1 MGALVFSFNGV
12 ISTIVLDHISPF
24 RLAQVRSIGAFF
36 ILLAITLI
44 IDRHLLKAPK
54 KLIPMLA
61 AYGII
66 GFAAVQAGYFLGI
79 QRGVPLSLVLIV
91 EFTAPIWIA
100 LWIKYV
106 RKSFVPASM
115 WGAIALS
122 LLGLILLAQVWN
134 GLSFDL
140 IGLLGALFSAFAL
153 TAYFLIGKNF
163 GTNRSALS
171 LTVWGLGMASL
182 AWVSSMPVW
191 EFPFEVFTIDMD
203 LQGVFAG
210 QYLAGLGFDFMDHHN
225 GNDRSLPIC
234 YRRIG
239 DCYLLQHQVLLEC
252 LNQFLAGVFAWDLVA
267 TKLEWNSTCW
277 CSDCVGWN
285 LHRRSRTICSSLS
298 AEVILWCGI
307 CSFALLRPVLSATW
321 VLWHVVEP
329 CVVKLRRDCNCSELV
344 RYGA

>member
-1 MGALVFSFNGV
+1 MLTKHRGEFYLVMGALVFAFNGV
-12 ISTIVLDHISPF
+12 ISTVVLDHISPF
-24 RLAQVRSIGAFF
+24 RLAQVRSVGAFL
-36 ILLAITLI
+36 ILLTITLI
-44 IDRHLLKAPK
+44 TQRKSLKASK
-54 KLIPMLA
+54 KQLPMLA

-140 IGLLGALFSAFAL
+140 LGLLGALFSAFAL

-163 GTNRSALS
+163 GTSRSALS

-182 AWVSSMPVW
+182 TWLVSMPIW

-210 QYLAGLGFDFMDHHN
+210 NTMPGWILILWIITMGTIVPYLFVIAGL
-225 GNDRSLPIC
+225 RLLSASTSSV
-234 YRRIG
+234 IG
-239 DCYLLQHQVLLEC
+239 MLEPV
-252 LNQFLAGVFAWDLVA
+252 LAGVFAWIWLEQSWNGIQLIGAAVVLVGIYIA
-267 TKLEWNSTCW
+267 
-277 CSDCVGWN
+277 D
-285 LHRRSRTICSSLS
+285 RARS
-298 AEVILWCGI
+298 A
-307 CSFALLRPVLSATW
+307 AA
-321 VLWHVVEP
+321 
-329 CVVKLRRDCNCSELV
+329 
-344 RYGA
+344 

>member
-1 MGALVFSFNGV
+1 MLTKHRGEFYLVMGSLVFAFNGV

-44 IDRHLLKAPK
+44 IDRHSLKAPK

-191 EFPFEVFTIDMD
+191 DFPFEVFTTDMD

-210 QYLAGLGFDFMDHHN
+210 HTLPGWVLILWIITMGTIVPYLFVIGGL
-225 GNDRSLPIC
+225 RLLSASTSSV
-234 YRRIG
+234 IG
-239 DCYLLQHQVLLEC
+239 MLEPV
-252 LNQFLAGVFAWDLVA
+252 LAGVFAWIWLQQSWNGIQLVGA
-267 TKLEWNSTCW
+267 SIVL
-277 CSDCVGWN
+277 VGIYMADQA
-285 LHRRSRTICSSLS
+285 RSKTS
-298 AEVILWCGI
+298 
-307 CSFALLRPVLSATW
+307 
-321 VLWHVVEP
+321 
-329 CVVKLRRDCNCSELV
+329 
-344 RYGA
+344 

>member
-1 MGALVFSFNGV
+1 MLTKHRGEFYLVMGALVFAFNGV
-12 ISTIVLDHISPF
+12 ISTLVLDHISPF
-24 RLAQVRSIGAFF
+24 RLAQVRSIGAFL
-36 ILLAITLI
+36 ILLTITLI
-44 IDRHLLKAPK
+44 VERHSLKATK
-54 KLIPMLA
+54 KQLPMLA

-140 IGLLGALFSAFAL
+140 LGLLGALFSAFAL

-163 GTNRSALS
+163 GTSRSALS

-182 AWVSSMPVW
+182 TWLISMPIW

-210 QYLAGLGFDFMDHHN
+210 KTLPGWLLILWIITMGTIVPYLFVIAGL
-225 GNDRSLPIC
+225 RLLSASTSSV
-234 YRRIG
+234 IG
-239 DCYLLQHQVLLEC
+239 MLEPV
-252 LNQFLAGVFAWDLVA
+252 LAGVFAWIWLKQSWNGIQLIGAAVVLVGIYIA
-267 TKLEWNSTCW
+267 
-277 CSDCVGWN
+277 D
-285 LHRRSRTICSSLS
+285 RARS
-298 AEVILWCGI
+298 A
-307 CSFALLRPVLSATW
+307 AA
-321 VLWHVVEP
+321 
-329 CVVKLRRDCNCSELV
+329 
-344 RYGA
+344 

>member
-1 MGALVFSFNGV
+1 MLTKHRGEFYLVMGSLVFAFNGV
-12 ISTIVLDHISPF
+12 ISTVVLNHISPF

-36 ILLAITLI
+36 ILLAITLVI
-44 IDRHLLKAPK
+44 ERHSLLAPK
-54 KLIPMLA
+54 KLVPKLA

-153 TAYFLIGKNF
+153 TAYFLIGKSF
-163 GTNRSALS
+163 GTDRTALS

-182 AWVSSMPVW
+182 AWICSMPIW
-191 EFPFEVFTIDMD
+191 DFPFEVFTIDMD
-203 LQGVFAG
+203 LQGIFTGNTLPGWVLILWIIIMG
-210 QYLAGLGFDFMDHHN
+210 TIVPYLFVIGGL
-225 GNDRSLPIC
+225 RLLSASTSSV
-234 YRRIG
+234 IG
-239 DCYLLQHQVLLEC
+239 MLEPV
-252 LNQFLAGVFAWDLVA
+252 LAGVFAWIWLEQSWNGIQLIGAVIVLVGIYIA
-267 TKLEWNSTCW
+267 
-277 CSDCVGWN
+277 D
-285 LHRRSRTICSSLS
+285 RARSV
-298 AEVILWCGI
+298 A
-307 CSFALLRPVLSATW
+307 A
-321 VLWHVVEP
+321 
-329 CVVKLRRDCNCSELV
+329 
-344 RYGA
+344 

>member
-1 MGALVFSFNGV
+1 MGSLVFAFNGV
-12 ISTIVLDHISPF
+12 ISTVVLNHISPF

-36 ILLAITLI
+36 ILLAITLVI
-44 IDRHLLKAPK
+44 ERHSLKAPK
-54 KLIPMLA
+54 KLIPKLA

-153 TAYFLIGKNF
+153 TAYFLIGKSF
-163 GTNRSALS
+163 GTDRTALS

-191 EFPFEVFTIDMD
+191 DFPFEVFTIDMD
-203 LQGVFAG
+203 LEGVFAG
-210 QYLAGLGFDFMDHHN
+210 NTVPGWVLILWIIIMGTIVPYLFVIGGL
-225 GNDRSLPIC
+225 RLLSASTSSV
-234 YRRIG
+234 IG
-239 DCYLLQHQVLLEC
+239 MLEPV
-252 LNQFLAGVFAWDLVA
+252 LAGVFAWIWLQQSWNGIQLIGAAIVLVGVYIA
-267 TKLEWNSTCW
+267 
-277 CSDCVGWN
+277 D
-285 LHRRSRTICSSLS
+285 RARSAAI
-298 AEVILWCGI
+298 
-307 CSFALLRPVLSATW
+307 
-321 VLWHVVEP
+321 
-329 CVVKLRRDCNCSELV
+329 
-344 RYGA
+344 

>member
-1 MGALVFSFNGV
+1 MLTKHRGEFYLVMGSLVFAFNGV
-12 ISTIVLDHISPF
+12 ISTVVLNHISPF

-36 ILLAITLI
+36 ILLAITFVI
-44 IDRHLLKAPK
+44 ERHSLKAPK
-54 KLIPMLA
+54 KLIPKLA

-153 TAYFLIGKNF
+153 TAYFLIGKSF
-163 GTNRSALS
+163 GTDRTALS

-191 EFPFEVFTIDMD
+191 DFPFEVFTIDMD
-203 LQGVFAG
+203 LEGVFAG
-210 QYLAGLGFDFMDHHN
+210 NTVPGWVLIVWIIIMGTIVPYLFVIGGL
-225 GNDRSLPIC
+225 RLLSASTSSV
-234 YRRIG
+234 IG
-239 DCYLLQHQVLLEC
+239 MLEPV
-252 LNQFLAGVFAWDLVA
+252 LAGVFAWIWLQQSWNGIQLIGAAIVLVGVYIA
-267 TKLEWNSTCW
+267 
-277 CSDCVGWN
+277 D
-285 LHRRSRTICSSLS
+285 RARSEAI
-298 AEVILWCGI
+298 
-307 CSFALLRPVLSATW
+307 
-321 VLWHVVEP
+321 
-329 CVVKLRRDCNCSELV
+329 
-344 RYGA
+344 

>member
-1 MGALVFSFNGV
+1 
-12 ISTIVLDHISPF
+12 
-24 RLAQVRSIGAFF
+24 
-36 ILLAITLI
+36 
-44 IDRHLLKAPK
+44 
-54 KLIPMLA
+54 MLA

-191 EFPFEVFTIDMD
+191 EFPFEVFTTDMD

-210 QYLAGLGFDFMDHHN
+210 HTLPGWVLILWIITMGTIVPYLFVIGGL
-225 GNDRSLPIC
+225 RLLSASTSSV
-234 YRRIG
+234 IG
-239 DCYLLQHQVLLEC
+239 MMEP
-252 LNQFLAGVFAWDLVA
+252 VFAGIFAWVWLQQSWNGIQLVGA
-267 TKLEWNSTCW
+267 VVVL
-277 CSDCVGWN
+277 VGIYIAD
-285 LHRRSRTICSSLS
+285 RARSV
-298 AEVILWCGI
+298 A
-307 CSFALLRPVLSATW
+307 
-321 VLWHVVEP
+321 
-329 CVVKLRRDCNCSELV
+329 D
-344 RYGA
+344 

>member
-1 MGALVFSFNGV
+1 MLTKHRGEFYLIMGGLVFSFNGI

-36 ILLAITLI
+36 ILLVIALF
-44 IDRHLLKAPK
+44 IDRDSLRTPK
-54 KLIPMLA
+54 QLIPKLA

-79 QRGVPLSLVLIV
+79 QRGVPLSLVLII

-106 RKSFVPASM
+106 RKMYVPASM

-153 TAYFLIGKNF
+153 TAYFLIGKSF
-163 GTNRSALS
+163 GTSRSALS
-171 LTVWGLGMASL
+171 LTVWGLGMATI
-182 AWVSSMPVW
+182 AWSSSMPVW

-203 LQGVFAG
+203 LKGVFAG
-210 QYLAGLGFDFMDHHN
+210 NTLPGWALILWIVIMGTIVPYLFVIAGL
-225 GNDRSLPIC
+225 RLLSASTSSV
-234 YRRIG
+234 IG
-239 DCYLLQHQVLLEC
+239 MMEPV
-252 LNQFLAGVFAWDLVA
+252 FAGVFAWVW
-267 TKLEWNSTCW
+267 LEQSWNSIQLIGAVVVL
-277 CSDCVGWN
+277 VGIYIAD
-285 LHRRSRTICSSLS
+285 RARSV
-298 AEVILWCGI
+298 AG
-307 CSFALLRPVLSATW
+307 
-321 VLWHVVEP
+321 
-329 CVVKLRRDCNCSELV
+329 
-344 RYGA
+344 

>member
-1 MGALVFSFNGV
+1 MLTKHRGEFYLVMGALVFAFNGV
-12 ISTIVLDHISPF
+12 ISTVVLDHISPF
-24 RLAQVRSIGAFF
+24 RLAQVRSIGAFV
-36 ILLAITLI
+36 ILLTITLI
-44 IDRHLLKAPK
+44 VERNSLKARK
-54 KLIPMLA
+54 KQLPMLA

-140 IGLLGALFSAFAL
+140 LGLLGALFSAFAL

-163 GTNRSALS
+163 GTSRSALS

-182 AWVSSMPVW
+182 TWLISMPIW

-210 QYLAGLGFDFMDHHN
+210 KTLPGWLLILWIITMGTIVPYLFVIAGL
-225 GNDRSLPIC
+225 RLLSASTSSV
-234 YRRIG
+234 IG
-239 DCYLLQHQVLLEC
+239 MLEPV
-252 LNQFLAGVFAWDLVA
+252 LAGVFAWIWLKQSWNGIQLIGAAVVLVGIYIA
-267 TKLEWNSTCW
+267 
-277 CSDCVGWN
+277 D
-285 LHRRSRTICSSLS
+285 RARS
-298 AEVILWCGI
+298 A
-307 CSFALLRPVLSATW
+307 AA
-321 VLWHVVEP
+321 
-329 CVVKLRRDCNCSELV
+329 
-344 RYGA
+344 

>member
-1 MGALVFSFNGV
+1 MLTKHRGEFYLVMGGLVFSFNGV

-36 ILLAITLI
+36 ILLAIALF
-44 IDRHLLKAPK
+44 IDRHSLKAPK
-54 KLIPMLA
+54 KLIPKLA

-79 QRGVPLSLVLIV
+79 QRGVPLSLVLII

-106 RKSFVPASM
+106 RKLYVPASM

-153 TAYFLIGKNF
+153 TAYFLIGKSF
-163 GTNRSALS
+163 GTSRSALS

-182 AWVSSMPVW
+182 AWSSSMPIW
-191 EFPFEVFTIDMD
+191 DFPFEVFTIDMD
-203 LQGVFAG
+203 LMGVFAG
-210 QYLAGLGFDFMDHHN
+210 NTLPGWVLILWIIAMGTIVPYLFVISGL
-225 GNDRSLPIC
+225 RLLSASTSSV
-234 YRRIG
+234 IG
-239 DCYLLQHQVLLEC
+239 MLEP
-252 LNQFLAGVFAWDLVA
+252 VFAGIFAWMWLEQSWNAIQLLGAVVVLVGIYIA
-267 TKLEWNSTCW
+267 
-277 CSDCVGWN
+277 D
-285 LHRRSRTICSSLS
+285 RARSV
-298 AEVILWCGI
+298 A
-307 CSFALLRPVLSATW
+307 A
-321 VLWHVVEP
+321 
-329 CVVKLRRDCNCSELV
+329 
-344 RYGA
+344 

>member
-1 MGALVFSFNGV
+1 MLTKHRGEFYLVMGSLVFAFNGV
-12 ISTIVLDHISPF
+12 ISTVVLNHISPF

-36 ILLAITLI
+36 ILLAITLVI
-44 IDRHLLKAPK
+44 ERHSLLAPK
-54 KLIPMLA
+54 KLVPKLA

-153 TAYFLIGKNF
+153 TAYFLIGKSF
-163 GTNRSALS
+163 GTDRTALS

-182 AWVSSMPVW
+182 AWICSMPIW
-191 EFPFEVFTIDMD
+191 DFPFEVFTIDMD
-203 LQGVFAG
+203 LQGIFTGNTLPGWVLILWIIIMG
-210 QYLAGLGFDFMDHHN
+210 TIVPYLFVIGGL
-225 GNDRSLPIC
+225 RLLSASTSSV
-234 YRRIG
+234 IG
-239 DCYLLQHQVLLEC
+239 MLEPV
-252 LNQFLAGVFAWDLVA
+252 LAGVFAWIWLEQSWNGIQLVGA
-267 TKLEWNSTCW
+267 VIVL
-277 CSDCVGWN
+277 VGIYIAD
-285 LHRRSRTICSSLS
+285 RARSV
-298 AEVILWCGI
+298 A
-307 CSFALLRPVLSATW
+307 A
-321 VLWHVVEP
+321 
-329 CVVKLRRDCNCSELV
+329 
-344 RYGA
+344 